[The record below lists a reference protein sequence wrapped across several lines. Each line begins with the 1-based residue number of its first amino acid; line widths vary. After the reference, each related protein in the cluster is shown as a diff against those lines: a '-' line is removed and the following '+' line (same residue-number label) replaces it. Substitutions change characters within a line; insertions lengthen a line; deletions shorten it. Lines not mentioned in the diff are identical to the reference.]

1 MVLQTFQPILMM
13 FKLHLLKL
21 NTWFIVLFTIHNSE
35 NMLLC
40 SFYNEKKKPEELFG
54 EQFKTS

>member
-40 SFYNEKKKPEELFG
+40 SFYNEKKK
-54 EQFKTS
+54 T